1 MQGSALPRSRAPE
14 EIPMSVTVQR
24 RTLTFG
30 VAAALALLAGPRPAP
45 AAAAQAPAAVK
56 YYAVSSSY
64 QGQPEFMFE
73 IAQRFL
79 GNGNRATD
87 IFDLNKG
94 HQEPDGSTV
103 TDPTVI
109 RPGWFLQL
117 PGDAKGDGVTTGVI
131 PTVHPDPGGTYV
143 KYYWIGDGYQGQ
155 PEFLA
160 EIAKRFLGDQ
170 NRTQELF
177 ALNKDRKEPNGG
189 TLTDPAKIAPGWF
202 VKLPDDAKGDGLIS
216 GPLPH
221 LGPATGQPPTSKGSV
236 SAPVSSSPSAPSAS
250 ASASASA
257 PASAPASTAAGKSS
271 SSALP
276 AILAIVMA
284 LLIIAAAVWWALHK
298 GLFGKLGA
306 KMRSRRSRKPGPAAP
321 RDDAAAWTIDR
332 VLRTLA
338 TACSTGGR
346 PLPGVAAVVVGTDT
360 ITLRLARPDE
370 QPPQGWSAEHQ
381 GRSWTAPLR
390 LLQSAPVDDA
400 LPAPYPRLVSTGDS
414 EQGRVLLNLAE
425 AHGMISLEGD
435 ARQTKP
441 LLADWI
447 RELSGSPWSRGTT
460 VLRIGFGPGGEEL
473 PGVED
478 APSIEAAATTL
489 DESDGG
495 VLVLAHA
502 PSGRDPERA
511 GALAGAADGRWSV
524 LVLGSPK
531 NASWRLV
538 ADASGTLDTG
548 LLSAPV
554 RLHGKR
560 PLEHA

>member
-1 MQGSALPRSRAPE
+1 
-14 EIPMSVTVQR
+14 MSVTTLR
-24 RTLTFG
+24 RALAS
-30 VAAALALLAGPRPAP
+30 VAAAAFVLLTGPHPAT
-45 AAAAQAPAAVK
+45 AATGSAPPAVK

-64 QGQPEFMFE
+64 QGQPEFLFE
-73 IAQRFL
+73 IAQRVL

-94 HQEPDGSTV
+94 RQEPDGDTV
-103 TDPTVI
+103 SDPTVI

-117 PGDAKGDGVTTGVI
+117 PGDAKGDGVITGVI
-131 PTVHPDPGGTYV
+131 PTVHPDPSGTLV
-143 KYYWIGDGYQGQ
+143 KYYWVTDSYQGK

-160 EIAKRFLGDQ
+160 EIAQRFLGDP
-170 NRTQELF
+170 NRAQDLF

-202 VKLPDDAKGDGLIS
+202 VKLPEDAKGDGFIA

-221 LGPATGQPPTSKGSV
+221 LGPATAGQPSASKGSGSGSGSA
-236 SAPVSSSPSAPSAS
+236 SAPKASGSAGAPSAS
-250 ASASASA
+250 AGA
-257 PASAPASTAAGKSS
+257 PAASSGSKSS
-271 SSALP
+271 SGALVL
-276 AILAIVMA
+276 ILAIVPA
-284 LLIIAAAVWWALHK
+284 VLIVAGAVWWALRA
-298 GLFGKLGA
+298 GLFAKLGTR
-306 KMRSRRSRKPGPAAP
+306 MRARRSGKPRPAAP

-370 QPPQGWSAEHQ
+370 QPPQGWSADDQ
-381 GRSWTAPLR
+381 GRTWTAPLR
-390 LLQSAPVDDA
+390 LLQSAAVDDA
-400 LPAPYPRLVSTGDS
+400 LPTPYPRLVSAGDTDS
-414 EQGRVLLNLAE
+414 GRVLLNLAE
-425 AHGMISLEGD
+425 AHGLISIEGD
-435 ARQTKP
+435 GRHTRP
-441 LLADWI
+441 LIADWI

-460 VLRIGFGPGGEEL
+460 VLRIGFGSGAEDL

-478 APSIEAAATTL
+478 APTIEAAAATL
-489 DESDGG
+489 EENDGG

-502 PSGRDPERA
+502 PSGREPERV
-511 GALAGAADGRWSV
+511 GALAGAGDGRWSV

-531 NASWRLV
+531 NAGWRLV
-538 ADASGTLDTG
+538 ADAAGTLDTG
-548 LLSAPV
+548 LLNEPV

>member
-1 MQGSALPRSRAPE
+1 
-14 EIPMSVTVQR
+14 MSVTVLR
-24 RTLTFG
+24 RALTFG
-30 VAAALALLAGPRPAP
+30 VAAALALPAGPRPAT
-45 AAAAQAPAAVK
+45 AAAAQAPPAVK

-64 QGQPEFMFE
+64 QGQPEFMYE

-94 HQEPDGSTV
+94 RQEPDGSTV
-103 TDPTVI
+103 SDPTVI

-117 PGDAKGDGVTTGVI
+117 PGDAKGDGVITGVI
-131 PTVHPDPGGTYV
+131 PTVHPDPGGTFV
-143 KYYWIGDGYQGQ
+143 KYYWIGDSYQGQ

-160 EIAKRFLGDQ
+160 EIAQRFLGDQ
-170 NRTQELF
+170 NRAQDIF
-177 ALNKDRKEPNGG
+177 ALNKQRKEPNGG

-202 VKLPDDAKGDGLIS
+202 VKLPDDAKGDGFIA

-221 LGPATGQPPTSKGSV
+221 LGPAATGQPSASKGSA
-236 SAPVSSSPSAPSAS
+236 SGPAS
-250 ASASASA
+250 ASQSAVSASGPA
-257 PASAPASTAAGKSS
+257 PDATTTGKSS

-276 AILAIVMA
+276 VILAIVLA
-284 LLIIAAAVWWALHK
+284 VLITAGAVWWALRA

-306 KMRSRRSRKPGPAAP
+306 GMRSRRSRKPGPAAP
-321 RDDAAAWTIDR
+321 HDDTTAWTIDR

-338 TACSTGGR
+338 TACSTNGR

-370 QPPQGWSAEHQ
+370 QPPEGWSAEHQ
-381 GRSWTAPLR
+381 GRSWAAPLR

-400 LPAPYPRLVSTGDS
+400 LPAPYPQLVSTGDS

-441 LLADWI
+441 LLAAWI
-447 RELSGSPWSRGTT
+447 RELSSSPWSRGTT
-460 VLRIGFGPGGEEL
+460 VLRIGFGSGGEEL

-478 APSIEAAATTL
+478 APTIEAAAAAL
-489 DESDGG
+489 DETDGG

-548 LLSAPV
+548 LLSEPV

>member
-1 MQGSALPRSRAPE
+1 
-14 EIPMSVTVQR
+14 MSVTVLR
-24 RTLTFG
+24 RALTFG
-30 VAAALALLAGPRPAP
+30 VAAALALPAGPRPAT
-45 AAAAQAPAAVK
+45 AAAQAPPAVK

-64 QGQPEFMFE
+64 QGQPEFMYE

-87 IFDLNKG
+87 IFVLNKG
-94 HQEPDGSTV
+94 RQEPDGNTV
-103 TDPTVI
+103 SDPTVI

-131 PTVHPDPGGTYV
+131 PTVHPDPAGTFV
-143 KYYWIGDGYQGQ
+143 KYYWISDSYQGQ

-160 EIAKRFLGDQ
+160 EIAQRFLGDP
-170 NRTQELF
+170 NRAQDIF
-177 ALNKDRKEPNGG
+177 ALNKSRKEPNGG

-202 VKLPDDAKGDGLIS
+202 VKLPEDAKGDGFVS

-221 LGPATGQPPTSKGSV
+221 LGPATAGQPSASKG
-236 SAPVSSSPSAPSAS
+236 SAS
-250 ASASASA
+250 ASGPTASGSAGAPSAPASASA
-257 PASAPASTAAGKSS
+257 PAASTGSKSS
-271 SSALP
+271 SSAL
-276 AILAIVMA
+276 AVILAIVLA
-284 LLIIAAAVWWALHK
+284 VLIAAGVVWWALRA

-306 KMRSRRSRKPGPAAP
+306 GMRSRRSRKPGPAAP

-338 TACSTGGR
+338 TACSTNGR

-360 ITLRLARPDE
+360 ITLRLAHPDE
-370 QPPQGWSAEHQ
+370 QPPEGWSAEHQ
-381 GRSWTAPLR
+381 GRSWAAPLR

-441 LLADWI
+441 LLAAWI

-460 VLRIGFGPGGEEL
+460 VLRIGFGSGGEEL

-478 APSIEAAATTL
+478 APSIEAAAATL
-489 DESDGG
+489 DETDGG
-495 VLVLAHA
+495 VLILAHA

-511 GALAGAADGRWSV
+511 STLAGAADGRWSV

-548 LLSAPV
+548 LLSEPV